1 MQVQFNKRTITPI
14 ANRYNDK
21 KTGQEKL
28 SLKTTVLSPVQYS
41 LKPTPGMMPVEQI
54 QAVLE
59 ECAENYQEVEIEFV
73 ERQTSYGA
81 EMQIFNSVPDSK
93 KFFAICSVSYIYQCF
108 QSYCERFA
116 ITRIFCYFCL
126 YFDQCF

>member
-14 ANRYNDK
+14 ANRYDDK
-21 KTGQEKL
+21 KTGKEKL
-28 SLKTTVLSPVQYS
+28 SLKATVLSPIQYS
-41 LKPTPGMMPVEQI
+41 LKPMPGMMPPEQI

-81 EMQIFNSVPDSK
+81 EMQIYSVKPVLK
-93 KFFAICSVSYIYQCF
+93 KTGA
-108 QSYCERFA
+108 
-116 ITRIFCYFCL
+116 
-126 YFDQCF
+126 

>member
-14 ANRYNDK
+14 ANKYQDK
-21 KTGQEKL
+21 KTGQDKV

-41 LKPTPGMMPVEQI
+41 LKPTPGMMPPEQI
-54 QAVLE
+54 QAILE

-81 EMQIFNSVPDSK
+81 EMQIYSVKPLPKKNLIESK
-93 KFFAICSVSYIYQCF
+93 P
-108 QSYCERFA
+108 
-116 ITRIFCYFCL
+116 
-126 YFDQCF
+126 

>member
-41 LKPTPGMMPVEQI
+41 LKATPGMMPVEQI

-73 ERQTSYGA
+73 ERQTRYCA
-81 EMQIFNSVPDSK
+81 EMQIFSVKPLPKKNPMESK
-93 KFFAICSVSYIYQCF
+93 P
-108 QSYCERFA
+108 
-116 ITRIFCYFCL
+116 
-126 YFDQCF
+126 